1 MQCLNSSSVLISPP
15 PPTCWV
21 LSLPLPLASMETTL
35 RIQEANLPNPQLGQ
49 SSLCMVDLKALPPH
63 LWETVTDGEIR
74 EVLPLT

>member
-1 MQCLNSSSVLISPP
+1 MPKFKLSSNIPTPTHVLGFESASPP
-15 PPTCWV
+15 GIHGDYPWV
-21 LSLPLPLASMETTL
+21 
-35 RIQEANLPNPQLGQ
+35 QEANLPNPQLGQ